1 MRFDVSGAV
10 GVIAQRLPKFADR
23 YAEAAVKIDIGIFTP
38 QAVSKFLPADDF
50 SGVFE
55 ERDEEPIGLLLK
67 LYAPAV
73 LQQFAGGDVHL
84 KGAKLIDSSGMC
96 LHTCLPNPPTTQ

>member
-1 MRFDVSGAV
+1 V
-10 GVIAQRLPKFADR
+10 
-23 YAEAAVKIDIGIFTP
+23 GIFAP
-38 QAVSKFLPADDF
+38 QVVSKFLSADDF

-73 LQQFAGGDVHL
+73 LEQFAGGDVHL
-84 KGAKLIDSSGMC
+84 KRAKLVDSSGMC
-96 LHTCLPNPPTTQ
+96 LHTGPP